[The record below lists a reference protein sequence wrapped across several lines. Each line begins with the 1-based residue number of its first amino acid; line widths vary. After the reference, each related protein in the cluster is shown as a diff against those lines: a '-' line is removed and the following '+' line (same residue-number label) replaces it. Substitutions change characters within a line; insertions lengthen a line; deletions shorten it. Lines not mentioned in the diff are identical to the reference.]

1 MIVESKISKEVNSI
15 FVTRD
20 RSFIVFY
27 HYIVEMFDDLVIVRG

>member
-15 FVTRD
+15 FVIGL
-20 RSFIVFY
+20 SLCFEY